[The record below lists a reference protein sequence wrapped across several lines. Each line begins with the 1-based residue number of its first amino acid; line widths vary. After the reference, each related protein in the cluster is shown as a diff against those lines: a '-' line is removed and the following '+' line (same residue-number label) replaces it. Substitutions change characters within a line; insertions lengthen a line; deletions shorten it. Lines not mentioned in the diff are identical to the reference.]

1 MIMKKI
7 FLFLAISSLA
17 IISCRKDDNNTITDE
32 VSIETQNSYD
42 DTAAQKF
49 LQDYYFDAQ
58 GNIVAFDSSITTD
71 DNETPLSDLNPIK
84 LPSGVIY
91 VSRYVPANGKTIAAT
106 DKIRW
111 MLKATTYVG
120 IKDKDNVIQFS
131 SAQTFRNTMT
141 STGTPEVD
149 PAYFYVKTSVL
160 NKYNTDHSTT
170 KTRDF
175 FEIEGLKEALQ
186 NFKSSEILDSEN
198 YNLQGVIIVPSRAAF
213 ARDEHYPL
221 YASYAFR
228 NRSFVF
234 NFHVY
239 KTETRTTAED

>member
-1 MIMKKI
+1 MKKI
-7 FLFLAISSLA
+7 FLLLAISSLA
-17 IISCRKDDNNTITDE
+17 VISCRKDDDSSTTNE

-49 LQDYYFDAQ
+49 LKDYYFDAQ
-58 GNIVAFDSSITTD
+58 GNVVAFDSSITTD
-71 DNETPLSDLNPIK
+71 DNETPLSNLNPVK

-91 VSRYVPANGKTIAAT
+91 VSRYIPTNGKAIAAT

-120 IKDKDNVIQFS
+120 TKDKDGVIQFS
-131 SAQTFRNTMT
+131 SAQLFRNTMT

-149 PAYFYVKTSVL
+149 PAYFYVKNSVL
-160 NKYNTDHSTT
+160 NKYNTDHTTT

-186 NFKSSEILDSEN
+186 YFKSSEISDSDY

-213 ARDEHYPL
+213 ARDDHYP
-221 YASYAFR
+221 YATYAFR

-234 NFHVY
+234 NFQVY
-239 KTETRTTAED
+239 KTETRTSADD